1 MRVEYKKDEI
11 RILYSRFAGLKDVEI
26 SYLEKFDGATVKL
39 EKDID
44 GDVYGICI
52 TKKEEQ
58 IMTATLK
65 CKMNDVEV
73 KLDVLYTGTVTCVG
87 AMNCPHPEYSGFPH
101 KDCFRF
107 A

>member
-52 TKKEEQ
+52 TKKEE
-58 IMTATLK
+58 
-65 CKMNDVEV
+65 
-73 KLDVLYTGTVTCVG
+73 
-87 AMNCPHPEYSGFPH
+87 
-101 KDCFRF
+101 
-107 A
+107 